1 MPKYSLP
8 VRSSK
13 RALIVVVAGLGLAAG
28 PHASA
33 VTGEGAPTSGEAYE
47 DAGVRIRAD
56 LRASADLEALR
67 GKLERVARHTVS
79 GTFLDP
85 SGSPAPGA
93 TVIAELQPT
102 SALLG
107 SLREGE
113 SAAVISLGRT
123 RTDQSGAFSMRLP
136 LDFRTLD
143 GYINANGLS
152 TVTFGSY
159 GTDAV
164 SSIDVS
170 IPSSSARSET
180 VATARRAN
188 EELGVNLATD
198 GEVSLGSITLEL
210 ESLPGGAGS
219 KEDIYASPLSP
230 VAPAASGIKC
240 IAPAAGFGDAS
251 GFWEYT
257 GSWRDRDA
265 VVQTMH
271 TGSKVKAQYTWVNA
285 RRTEFQLAGVKTAG
299 GSEVKLGWDLAYS
312 YGNSDTWTAGKNQRK
327 DAAVVYRWRK
337 YQLYCYM
344 PVTWEKV
351 KDARTKWIPYE
362 QVGTNKFNSRQ
373 PQWSCNPVY
382 RTRLATRSVVSR
394 DRTTTASFSVGT
406 KFTSSLS
413 LGVRQTKTGSHKLT
427 YDSGGSVGWLCGRGA
442 PWPSAAEAKEVG

>member
-1 MPKYSLP
+1 GGKMPKYSLP

-152 TVTFGSY
+152 
-159 GTDAV
+159 
-164 SSIDVS
+164 
-170 IPSSSARSET
+170 
-180 VATARRAN
+180 
-188 EELGVNLATD
+188 
-198 GEVSLGSITLEL
+198 
-210 ESLPGGAGS
+210 
-219 KEDIYASPLSP
+219 
-230 VAPAASGIKC
+230 
-240 IAPAAGFGDAS
+240 
-251 GFWEYT
+251 
-257 GSWRDRDA
+257 
-265 VVQTMH
+265 
-271 TGSKVKAQYTWVNA
+271 
-285 RRTEFQLAGVKTAG
+285 
-299 GSEVKLGWDLAYS
+299 
-312 YGNSDTWTAGKNQRK
+312 
-327 DAAVVYRWRK
+327 
-337 YQLYCYM
+337 
-344 PVTWEKV
+344 
-351 KDARTKWIPYE
+351 
-362 QVGTNKFNSRQ
+362 
-373 PQWSCNPVY
+373 
-382 RTRLATRSVVSR
+382 
-394 DRTTTASFSVGT
+394 
-406 KFTSSLS
+406 
-413 LGVRQTKTGSHKLT
+413 
-427 YDSGGSVGWLCGRGA
+427 
-442 PWPSAAEAKEVG
+442 